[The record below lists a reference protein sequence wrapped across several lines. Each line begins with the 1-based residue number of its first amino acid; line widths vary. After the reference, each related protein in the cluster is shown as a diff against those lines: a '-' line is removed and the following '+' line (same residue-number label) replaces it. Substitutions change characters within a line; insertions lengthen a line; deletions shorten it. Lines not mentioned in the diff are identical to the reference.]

1 LVTGEDRQKLAE
13 TAGQAVSFLRSYA
26 TRKDLPE
33 IAARETTA
41 LADRVAVALAVLAQ
55 PCQECGRL
63 EAEVERWERQQIR
76 PQEIIDRLLA
86 AERQLEQ
93 TRAAL
98 RPLITTCREYVGSD
112 RCNAP
117 AEFLLWGKLIP
128 TEALGPRCYDHA
140 AKHIGHR
147 ALGDP
152 AWAVLDLR
160 PARAALA
167 ATEQS

>member
-1 LVTGEDRQKLAE
+1 VTGEDRQKLAE

-93 TRAAL
+93 SCGLLL
-98 RPLITTCREYVGSD
+98 R
-112 RCNAP
+112 
-117 AEFLLWGKLIP
+117 
-128 TEALGPRCYDHA
+128 HA
-140 AKHIGHR
+140 AST
-147 ALGDP
+147 
-152 AWAVLDLR
+152 
-160 PARAALA
+160 LA
-167 ATEQS
+167 ATVAMPRPNFFCGAN